1 MKLPR
6 SGALVLAL
14 ALAAAL
20 SCSSTSNRAIQ
31 EDVNKGDYDGAAK
44 KLEQRSQEDPDD
56 FDTHMQLGEAYYLMA
71 RKAIDEGKQDK
82 YIEYLHKAQ
91 AEYLAAARIEPDSPE
106 PHTSLGII
114 TAYEGDL
121 NGSETAFRNALR
133 LAMDD
138 RRIRAGGTYYSNLAH
153 IAVYQGDLQKAR
165 RYLQKGDKTG
175 APPDEVARISVL
187 LAWKA
192 NDMVEARDT
201 FNGAAILSPAFAETW
216 DGAPLPKK
224 METFDD
230 FAEACCKNPTC
241 GPYMEHACARERQ
254 AVTRR
259 QLDAETLKKQLE
271 VERERRAKLK
281 EIYER
286 NKGLDIQIEK
296 EPPAQTTAPEAQPAP
311 KAPATAPA
319 KPPAKTPAK
328 TPPATTP

>member
-1 MKLPR
+1 MNLPSR
-6 SGALVLAL
+6 SGALLLAF
-14 ALAAAL
+14 ALSAAL
-20 SCSSTSNRAIQ
+20 SCSSTSNHAIQ
-31 EDVNKGDYDGAAK
+31 QDVDKGDYDGAAK
-44 KLEQRSQEDPDD
+44 KLEQRSKEDPDD

-71 RKAIDEGKQDK
+71 RKAIDEDKQDK

-91 AEYLAAARIEPDSPE
+91 AEYLAAAKLEPDSPE

-114 TAYEGDL
+114 TAYEGDM

-133 LAMDD
+133 LAMND
-138 RRIRAGGTYYSNLAH
+138 RRFRPGGTYYSNLAH

-175 APPDEVARISVL
+175 APQDEVARISVL

-230 FAEACCKNPTC
+230 FAQACCKNPTC

-254 AVTRR
+254 AVERR
-259 QLDAETLKKQLE
+259 QLDAETIKKQLALE
-271 VERERRAKLK
+271 AERRKQLK

-296 EPPAQTTAPEAQPAP
+296 EPPAQGSAPTAQPAP
-311 KAPATAPA
+311 TAPATA
-319 KPPAKTPAK
+319 KPPAKAPAK
-328 TPPATTP
+328 TQPPTTP